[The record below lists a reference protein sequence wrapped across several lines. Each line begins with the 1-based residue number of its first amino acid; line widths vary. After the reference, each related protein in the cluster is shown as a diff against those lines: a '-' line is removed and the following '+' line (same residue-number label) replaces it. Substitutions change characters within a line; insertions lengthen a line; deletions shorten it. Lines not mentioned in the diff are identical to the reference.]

1 MKTEILLAEALH
13 LWRNGCDAEA
23 DVIDTLLELRIEE
36 TDESE

>member
-13 LWRNGCDAEA
+13 LWRNGCDAAA

-36 TDESE
+36 TNEPR